1 MTKQEAYNKML
12 EGYCVSHKDFGSDEF
27 LFMDESYIIRDET
40 GEEFE
45 ESWDVRTGDSWET
58 NWFIFKNKKLIDK
71 AKALTDVV
79 LDKVDTVI
87 CAPFVVLRCL
97 VKRQGEN
104 LRIGA
109 QNMHFEEHGAFTGE
123 IAPDMLTSIGVSYVI
138 IGHSERRAMFNETDE
153 SVNKKLHAAF
163 NHGLTPILC
172 VGEHLEERESGKTE
186 EVIKNQLVKDLEGLT
201 SDQVKELVI
210 AYEPIWAIGTGKT
223 ATADVADETCGFIR
237 ATVASLYDNA
247 TAEAIRIQYGGSV
260 KLNNIE
266 ELMKK
271 PNIDGALIGGA
282 SLVAE
287 DFKTFARVA
296 EKLQ

>member
-1 MTKQEAYNKML
+1 MRKPIIAGNWKMF
-12 EGYCVSHKDFGSDEF
+12 KT
-27 LFMDESYIIRDET
+27 RDEALSFIYAVN
-40 GEEFE
+40 ELLP
-45 ESWDVRTGDSWET
+45 SRET
-58 NWFIFKNKKLIDK
+58 
-71 AKALTDVV
+71 
-79 LDKVDTVI
+79 VDTVI

-109 QNMHFEEHGAFTGE
+109 QNMHFEEKGAFTGE
-123 IAPDMLTSIGVSYVI
+123 IAPEMLTSLGVTYVI

-153 SVNKKLHAAF
+153 TVNKKLHAAF
-163 NHGLTPILC
+163 AHGLVPILC
-172 VGEHLEERESGKTE
+172 VGEYPEERETGKTE
-186 EVIKNQLVKDLEGLT
+186 EVIKAQLVKDLEGLT
-201 SDQVKELVI
+201 KEQVKELVI

-223 ATADVADETCGFIR
+223 ATAEVADETCGFIR
-237 ATVASLYDNA
+237 SVVETLYDNE

-260 KLNNIE
+260 KVGNIE

-287 DFKTFARVA
+287 DFIFFANTA
-296 EKLQ
+296 SKLQ